1 MKPVV
6 SSNIW
11 RGVSYALAIEA
22 GFTAI
27 VWALVRLVQI

>member
-11 RGVSYALAIEA
+11 RGVSYALAIES